1 MTPTVVLLVL
11 AGAVAHATWNVA
23 VKRAAVGGP
32 AFVWLAALGSA
43 LLLAPAA
50 VVVAVLDP
58 PDLRSLAVAVA
69 VSGALHAAYFLAL
82 QAGYRAG
89 DVSVVYPLA
98 RGSGP
103 LLAVVGAIAL
113 LGERP
118 GPLALA
124 GTAAIV
130 AGVVVIGSAGATVDR
145 RRMRAGVLWGI
156 LVGVVIAAYTLWD
169 GAAVTALG
177 LAPVLVHGGA
187 TAVQAGLLAP
197 IALRDRERVATVWR
211 RHRREVILVA
221 VLSPASYLLILAA
234 MQQAPV
240 SLVAPAREVSVVLV
254 ALAGWLL
261 LREPHPARRLLG
273 AAVVVVG
280 VALLAASR

>member
-1 MTPTVVLLVL
+1 MTPTVALLVL

-23 VKRAAVGGP
+23 IKRAAVGGP
-32 AFVWLAALGSA
+32 ALVWLAALGSA

-50 VVVAVLDP
+50 VVIAALDP
-58 PDLRSLAVAVA
+58 PDPLALALAVG
-69 VSGALHAAYFLAL
+69 VSGALHAAYFLTL

-103 LLAVVGAIAL
+103 LLAVVGAILL

-118 GPLALA
+118 GPLALV
-124 GTAAIV
+124 GTALIV
-130 AGVVVIGSAGATVDR
+130 VGVVVIGFAGAAVDR
-145 RRMRAGVLWGI
+145 RRVRPAVLWGL
-156 LVGVVIAAYTLWD
+156 LVGVAIAAYTLWD
-169 GAAVTALG
+169 AAAVTSLA

-187 TAVQAGLLAP
+187 TAVQAAVLAP
-197 IALRDRERVATVWR
+197 VALRDRARVRQVWR
-211 RHRREVILVA
+211 EHRREVLLVA
-221 VLSPASYLLILAA
+221 VLSPLSYLLVLAA

-261 LREPHPARRLLG
+261 LREPHPLRRLGG
-273 AAVVVVG
+273 AAVVVAG